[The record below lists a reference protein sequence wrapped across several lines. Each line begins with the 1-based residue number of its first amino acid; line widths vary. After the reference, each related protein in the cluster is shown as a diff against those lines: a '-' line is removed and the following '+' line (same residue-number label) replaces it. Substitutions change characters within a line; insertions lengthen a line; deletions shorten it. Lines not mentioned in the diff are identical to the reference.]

1 MQSKTLQKGMMMNR
15 NTTVFAGMMMLASLG
30 AVAQA
35 DDITITV
42 ENTMASDGFFFT
54 PVWLSAHDGSFNT
67 YDTGTMAS
75 DWSGLTELAEGGDT
89 SLVSARFAAMNPGG
103 ADATLAA
110 VAGMGDAPVFS
121 PGESASM
128 TLNVGDASVNRYF
141 SFASMIVPS
150 NDLFMGND
158 DPMAYELFDA
168 MGNFNG
174 PITIDIYGSQVN
186 DAGTEV
192 NDAFGGAAFSANGG
206 MSVDEAVNIRA
217 FFSDPNDDAYLDSFL
232 GSMTGDGSTIGSTFS
247 SDDLIARITI
257 VPAPASLSLLGI
269 GGLGLIRR
277 RR

>member
-1 MQSKTLQKGMMMNR
+1 MNCKKMNCKKTLC
-15 NTTVFAGMMMLASLG
+15 ASLMLLAGLG
-30 AVAQA
+30 AAAQA
-35 DDITITV
+35 DNISITV
-42 ENTMASDGFFFT
+42 ENTMASDSFFFT
-54 PVWLSAHDGSFNT
+54 PVWMAAHDGSFNT

-103 ADATLAA
+103 VDATLAA

-121 PGESASM
+121 PGESAHM
-128 TLNVGDASVNRYF
+128 TLDVGDASVNRFF

-158 DPMAYELFDA
+158 DPMSYELFDA
-168 MGNFNG
+168 SGNFNG
-174 PITIDIYGSQVN
+174 PLTIEIYGGDVN

-192 NDAFGGAAFSANGG
+192 NDAFGGAAFSTNGG
-206 MSVDEAVNIRA
+206 MSQDEAVNIRA
-217 FFSDPNDDAYLDSFL
+217 FFTDSGDEAYLDSFL
-232 GSMTGDGSTIGSTFS
+232 GSMTGNGSTIGSTFG

-257 VPAPASLSLLGI
+257 VPAPASLSLLGL

>member
-1 MQSKTLQKGMMMNR
+1 MNR
-15 NTTVFAGMMMLASLG
+15 KTTVCAGMMLAALG
-30 AVAQA
+30 ALAHA

-42 ENTMASDGFFFT
+42 ENTMPSDGFFFT
-54 PVWLSAHDGSFNT
+54 PVWLAAHDGSFNT

-128 TLNVGDASVNRYF
+128 TLNIGDASVNRYF
-141 SFASMIVPS
+141 SFASMIIPS

-174 PITIDIYGSQVN
+174 PLIIEIYGT
-186 DAGTEV
+186 DV

-217 FFSDPNDDAYLDSFL
+217 FFSDSGDDAYLDSFL
-232 GSMTGDGSTIGSTFS
+232 GSMTGDGSIIGSTFGPE
-247 SDDLIARITI
+247 DLIARITI